1 MLPKGQ
7 VHTLCDMAYDE
18 SCSLPRRPRLM
29 DGGPY
34 KCPCCRLM
42 ILETS
47 ASFEICPECGW
58 EDDGQDDFNADKVL
72 GGPNG
77 LESLTEARERHAAY
91 IAESA
96 DPDSVTRDGEGSW
109 WSAAKSVIEDSAEKR
124 PRQAK

>member
-1 MLPKGQ
+1 
-7 VHTLCDMAYDE
+7 
-18 SCSLPRRPRLM
+18 M
-29 DGGPY
+29 DGGPF

-42 ILETS
+42 TLETS

-77 LESLTEARERHAAY
+77 LESLTAARERYAAY

-96 DPDSVTRDGEGSW
+96 DPDSVTRGGEGSW
-109 WSAAKSVIEDSAEKR
+109 WSTAKLVIEDSGEKR
-124 PRQAK
+124 PRQAE